1 MRKSFKWILTA
12 SLVAFAVIGCAKQGD
27 LEKVVSRVDNIE
39 NRVGVLEE
47 AVKQLNETDVP
58 SLRELVRAIQNNIT
72 VTSVVETEDGYTIN
86 FSDGTTAVLRNGKNG
101 KDGRDGVDGIDG
113 VNGEDGTNGTDGQR
127 RQAHPRD
134 GQ

>member
-58 SLRELVRAIQNNIT
+58 SLRELVRAIQNN
-72 VTSVVETEDGYTIN
+72 
-86 FSDGTTAVLRNGKNG
+86 LRRG
-101 KDGRDGVDGIDG
+101 DRGRLYDQFLRRHHRRSP
-113 VNGEDGTNGTDGQR
+113 QR
-127 RQAHPRD
+127 KER
-134 GQ
+134 